1 MAREKIAGRNRLRL
15 PGRRDTDDRLIG
27 GRMLKLKLNRPLSVF
42 DIESTGANPRSD
54 RIIDLAI
61 VKVMPDGKRTTHTFR
76 VNPGQPI
83 PKEVTA
89 IHGISDADVANCPPF
104 IKIAQQVADIL
115 EGCDLCGY
123 NLGRFD
129 IPMLAEE
136 FLRAR
141 IKCNLDNRRVIDPQR
156 VYHKREPR
164 DLTAALAFY
173 CGEMHIGAHGAE
185 ADALATIRVLEGQYE
200 KYHDLP
206 ADIDELH
213 NYCNQRDPSWV
224 DQMGRLRWANGEIV
238 LNFGRKKDTPLK
250 TIIETD
256 PSFIKWILKGDF
268 PRDMQEII
276 SKAAEG
282 EWPKPPTTT
291 GN

>member
-1 MAREKIAGRNRLRL
+1 
-15 PGRRDTDDRLIG
+15 
-27 GRMLKLKLNRPLSVF
+27 MLKLKLKRPLAVF

-61 VKVMPDGKRTTHTFR
+61 IKVMPDGKQTTHTFR
-76 VNPGQPI
+76 VNPGIPI
-83 PKEVTA
+83 PKEATA
-89 IHGISDADVANCPPF
+89 IHGISDADVANSPPF
-104 IKIAQQVADIL
+104 IKIAQQVASIL
-115 EGCDLCGY
+115 EDCDLCGY
-123 NLGRFD
+123 NVGRFD

-141 IKCNLDNRRVIDPQR
+141 VKCNLDNRRVIDPQR
-156 VYHKREPR
+156 VYHRKEPR

-173 CGEMHIGAHGAE
+173 SGEMHIGAHGAE
-185 ADALATIRVLEGQYE
+185 ADALATIRVLEGQYK
-200 KYHDLP
+200 KYPDLP
-206 ADIDELH
+206 TDIDELH

-224 DQMGRLRWANGEIV
+224 DQMGRLRWANGEVV

-256 PSFIKWILKGDF
+256 PNFIKWILKGDF

-276 SKAAEG
+276 SKAVQG
-282 EWPKPPTTT
+282 EWPKPPPPGT
-291 GN
+291 